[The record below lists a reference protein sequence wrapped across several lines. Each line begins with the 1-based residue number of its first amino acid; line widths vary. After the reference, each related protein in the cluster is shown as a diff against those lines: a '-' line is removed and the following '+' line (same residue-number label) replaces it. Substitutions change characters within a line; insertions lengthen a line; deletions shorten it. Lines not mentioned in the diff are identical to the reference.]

1 MIYKRIQWKKLCKCN
16 RNNWVDRG

>member
-16 RNNWVDRG
+16 RRNWVDRG